1 MERGTASDGASLL
14 KEFHPV
20 QTLQQV
26 ENYTALSELASEY
39 LLDVICSNPNAVIC
53 LATGATPLLTY
64 RYLVE
69 KIHQQRVDISHLTF
83 VKLDEWVGLPLT
95 MPGTCETFLQ
105 QHIVQPL
112 GLREDQ
118 LISFRSED
126 IDETECER
134 VTNLIARKGG
144 LDLCVL
150 GLGKNAHLGLNE
162 PGESLQPTC
171 HISQLDARTQQ
182 HEMLKTADHPV
193 TQGITLG
200 LKDILNA
207 RAILLL
213 VTGEEKLDATE
224 RFLTAKV
231 STAIPAS
238 FLWLHNH
245 FTCLIDEM
253 CRR

>member
-1 MERGTASDGASLL
+1 M
-14 KEFHPV
+14 

-26 ENYTALSELASEY
+26 ENYTALSERASEY
-39 LLDVICSNPNAVIC
+39 LLAVIRSKPDAVIC

-64 RYLVE
+64 HYLVE
-69 KIHQQRVDISHLTF
+69 KIHQQQVDISQLTF
-83 VKLDEWVGLPLT
+83 VKLDEWVDLPLT

-118 LISFRSED
+118 LISFRSEE
-126 IDETECER
+126 INETECER

-150 GLGKNAHLGLNE
+150 GLGKNGHLGLNE
-162 PGESLQPTC
+162 GRAEELIGLGGAPAGAHTLLLVGRGGPGAGTLQPA
-171 HISQLDARTQQ
+171 DA
-182 HEMLKTADHPV
+182 
-193 TQGITLG
+193 GIG

-207 RAILLL
+207 REVLLL
-213 VTGEEKLDATE
+213 VTGEGKQDATE

-238 FLWLHNH
+238 FLWLHSN
-245 FTCLIDEM
+245 FICLINT
-253 CRR
+253 

>member
-1 MERGTASDGASLL
+1 M
-14 KEFHPV
+14 

-26 ENYTALSELASEY
+26 ENYTALSERASEY
-39 LLDVICSNPNAVIC
+39 LLAVIRSKPDAVIC

-64 RYLVE
+64 HYLVE
-69 KIHQQRVDISHLTF
+69 KIHQQQVDVSQLTF
-83 VKLDEWVGLPLT
+83 
-95 MPGTCETFLQ
+95 
-105 QHIVQPL
+105 VQPL

-118 LISFRSED
+118 LISFRSEE
-126 IDETECER
+126 INETECER

-150 GLGKNAHLGLNE
+150 GLGKNGHLGLNE
-162 PGESLQPTC
+162 PGENLQPAC

-182 HEMLKTADHPV
+182 HEMLKTAGRPV
-193 TQGITLG
+193 TRGITLG

-207 RAILLL
+207 REVLLL
-213 VTGEEKLDATE
+213 VTGEGKQDATE

-238 FLWLHNH
+238 FLWLHNY
-245 FTCLIDEM
+245 FTCMIDEM

>member
-1 MERGTASDGASLL
+1 MERGTASGGASLL

-26 ENYTALSELASEY
+26 ENYTALSERASEY
-39 LLDVICSNPNAVIC
+39 LLAVIRSKPDAVIC

-64 RYLVE
+64 HYLVE
-69 KIHQQRVDISHLTF
+69 KIHQQQVDVS
-83 VKLDEWVGLPLT
+83 
-95 MPGTCETFLQ
+95 
-105 QHIVQPL
+105 
-112 GLREDQ
+112 Q
-118 LISFRSED
+118 LISFRSEE
-126 IDETECER
+126 INETECER

-150 GLGKNAHLGLNE
+150 GLGKNGHLGLNE
-162 PGESLQPTC
+162 PGESLQPAC

-182 HEMLKTADHPV
+182 HEMLKTAGRPV
-193 TQGITLG
+193 TRGITLG

-207 RAILLL
+207 REVLLL
-213 VTGEEKLDATE
+213 VTGEGKQDATD

-238 FLWLHNH
+238 FLWLHSN
-245 FTCLIDEM
+245 FICLINT
-253 CRR
+253 

>member
-1 MERGTASDGASLL
+1 MERGTASGGASLL

-26 ENYTALSELASEY
+26 ENYTALSERASEY
-39 LLDVICSNPNAVIC
+39 LLAVIRSKPDAVIC

-64 RYLVE
+64 HYLVE
-69 KIHQQRVDISHLTF
+69 KIHQQQVDVSQLTF
-83 VKLDEWVGLPLT
+83 VKLDEWVDLPLT

-118 LISFRSED
+118 LISFRSEE
-126 IDETECER
+126 INETECER

-150 GLGKNAHLGLNE
+150 GLGKNGHLGLNE
-162 PGESLQPTC
+162 PGESLQPA
-171 HISQLDARTQQ
+171 SR
-182 HEMLKTADHPV
+182 EV
-193 TQGITLG
+193 
-200 LKDILNA
+200 
-207 RAILLL
+207 LLL
-213 VTGEEKLDATE
+213 VTGEGKQDATE

-238 FLWLHNH
+238 FLWLHSN
-245 FTCLIDEM
+245 FICLINT
-253 CRR
+253 

>member
-1 MERGTASDGASLL
+1 MERGTASGGASLL

-26 ENYTALSELASEY
+26 ENYTALSERASEY
-39 LLDVICSNPNAVIC
+39 LLAVIRSKPDAVIC

-64 RYLVE
+64 HYLVE
-69 KIHQQRVDISHLTF
+69 KIHQQQVDVSQLTF
-83 VKLDEWVGLPLT
+83 VKLDEWVDLPLT

-118 LISFRSED
+118 LISFRSEE
-126 IDETECER
+126 INETECER

-150 GLGKNAHLGLNE
+150 GLGKNGHLGLNE
-162 PGESLQPTC
+162 PGESLQPAC

-182 HEMLKTADHPV
+182 HEMLKTAGRTV
-193 TQGITLG
+193 TRGITLG
-200 LKDILNA
+200 LKDMLNA
-207 RAILLL
+207 CEVLLL
-213 VTGEEKLDATE
+213 VTGEGKQDATD

-238 FLWLHNH
+238 FLWLHSNV
-245 FTCLIDEM
+245 TCLINT
-253 CRR
+253 

>member
-1 MERGTASDGASLL
+1 M
-14 KEFHPV
+14 

-26 ENYTALSELASEY
+26 ENYTALSERASEY
-39 LLDVICSNPNAVIC
+39 LLAVIRSKPNAVIC

-64 RYLVE
+64 HYLVE
-69 KIHQQRVDISHLTF
+69 KIHQQQVDVSQLTF
-83 VKLDEWVGLPLT
+83 VKLDEWVDLPLT

-118 LISFRSED
+118 LISFRSEE
-126 IDETECER
+126 INETECER

-150 GLGKNAHLGLNE
+150 GLGKNGHLGLK
-162 PGESLQPTC
+162 
-171 HISQLDARTQQ
+171 
-182 HEMLKTADHPV
+182 MLKTAGRPV
-193 TQGITLG
+193 TRGITLG

-207 RAILLL
+207 REVLLL
-213 VTGEEKLDATE
+213 VTGEGKQDATD

-238 FLWLHNH
+238 FLWLHSN
-245 FTCLIDEM
+245 FICLINT
-253 CRR
+253 

>member
-1 MERGTASDGASLL
+1 
-14 KEFHPV
+14 
-20 QTLQQV
+20 
-26 ENYTALSELASEY
+26 
-39 LLDVICSNPNAVIC
+39 
-53 LATGATPLLTY
+53 
-64 RYLVE
+64 
-69 KIHQQRVDISHLTF
+69 
-83 VKLDEWVGLPLT
+83 

-118 LISFRSED
+118 LISFHSEE
-126 IDETECER
+126 INETECER

-150 GLGKNAHLGLNE
+150 GLGKNGHLGLNE
-162 PGESLQPTC
+162 PGESLQPAC

-182 HEMLKTADHPV
+182 HEMLKTADRPV
-193 TQGITLG
+193 TRGITLG

-207 RAILLL
+207 REILLL
-213 VTGEEKLDATE
+213 VTGERKQDATE

-245 FTCLIDEM
+245 FTCVIDEM

>member
-1 MERGTASDGASLL
+1 M
-14 KEFHPV
+14 

-26 ENYTALSELASEY
+26 ENYTALSERASEY
-39 LLDVICSNPNAVIC
+39 LLAVIRRKPDAVIC

-64 RYLVE
+64 HYLVE
-69 KIHQQRVDISHLTF
+69 KIHQQQVDVS
-83 VKLDEWVGLPLT
+83 
-95 MPGTCETFLQ
+95 
-105 QHIVQPL
+105 
-112 GLREDQ
+112 Q
-118 LISFRSED
+118 LISFHSEE
-126 IDETECER
+126 INETECER

-150 GLGKNAHLGLNE
+150 GLGKNGHLGLNE
-162 PGESLQPTC
+162 PGESLQPAC

-182 HEMLKTADHPV
+182 HEMLKTADRPV
-193 TQGITLG
+193 TRGITLG

-207 RAILLL
+207 REVLLL
-213 VTGEEKLDATE
+213 VTGEGKQDATE

-238 FLWLHNH
+238 FLWLHNY
-245 FTCLIDEM
+245 FTCMIDEM

>member
-1 MERGTASDGASLL
+1 M
-14 KEFHPV
+14 

-26 ENYTALSELASEY
+26 ENYTALSERASEY
-39 LLDVICSNPNAVIC
+39 LLAVIRSKPNAVIC
-53 LATGATPLLTY
+53 GDRSHAITDVSLSG
-64 RYLVE
+64 R
-69 KIHQQRVDISHLTF
+69 KIHQQQVDVSQLTF
-83 VKLDEWVGLPLT
+83 VKLDEWVDLPLT

-118 LISFRSED
+118 LISFRSEE
-126 IDETECER
+126 INETECER

-150 GLGKNAHLGLNE
+150 GLGKNGHLGLNE
-162 PGESLQPTC
+162 PGESLQPAC

-182 HEMLKTADHPV
+182 HEMLKTAGRPV
-193 TQGITLG
+193 TRGITLG

-207 RAILLL
+207 REVLLL
-213 VTGEEKLDATE
+213 VTGEGKQDATD

-238 FLWLHNH
+238 FLWLHSN
-245 FTCLIDEM
+245 FICLINT
-253 CRR
+253 